1 MPSLQS
7 SYQIWCEIRVLINT
21 TSVLKHEK
29 VKNEKNL
36 KFQVNLT
43 LVWTPPFIQKRHG
56 QNISHLSP
64 TTGCCIKYV
73 KWNAQHVRKKS
84 GILELLNFQNI
95 AQEIH
100 GQMIQE
106 RNAVYTDVQHLN
118 IDIAD
123 TEIQRL
129 SFKLIWT
136 TCSMCNICY
145 LDILLAINS

>member
-1 MPSLQS
+1 MKCTA
-7 SYQIWCEIRVLINT
+7 CE
-21 TSVLKHEK
+21 
-29 VKNEKNL
+29 
-36 KFQVNLT
+36 
-43 LVWTPPFIQKRHG
+43 
-56 QNISHLSP
+56 
-64 TTGCCIKYV
+64 
-73 KWNAQHVRKKS
+73 KKS

-129 SFKLIWT
+129 SFKLI
-136 TCSMCNICY
+136 
-145 LDILLAINS
+145 